1 MDREA
6 DEDDREEPSAAK
18 LQVGA
23 TSEYEHERREDGRR
37 DVDKPE
43 RELVAVGGRTFLT
56 PMDVGSAPATIG
68 LLEGDDA
75 AASRAEPSRAGH
87 DKPKSL
93 PSPLTLLRIRYCDA
107 LSELPEEAVLKN
119 REATY
124 QSMKNIFHH
133 IVKVHDG
140 WLNVSAQ
147 DDSPDPKVY
156 DGDFDA
162 LPTMASVRAYM
173 EKVIAKEQ
181 AFLASLKDDDL
192 DRPIQAWWKKRPHP
206 LRDALMQVTLE
217 QAHHLGE
224 LIALFWQQDVEPP
237 EMTWID
243 VRMEITGIPGPS

>member
-75 AASRAEPSRAGH
+75 AASH
-87 DKPKSL
+87 
-93 PSPLTLLRIRYCDA
+93 CDA